1 MSSKKIIFLLYIYKI
16 YLISAEWYRNP
27 KVDAKIWVSMKD
39 VGSGA
44 GVKNISNLVL
54 KEIDGVLERKN
65 PTKEQIKKC
74 KMTQKETFEKFDK

>member
-1 MSSKKIIFLLYIYKI
+1 MCLISDEGYINAVVHLLRSKKTG
-16 YLISAEWYRNP
+16 E
-27 KVDAKIWVSMKD
+27 IWVSMKD